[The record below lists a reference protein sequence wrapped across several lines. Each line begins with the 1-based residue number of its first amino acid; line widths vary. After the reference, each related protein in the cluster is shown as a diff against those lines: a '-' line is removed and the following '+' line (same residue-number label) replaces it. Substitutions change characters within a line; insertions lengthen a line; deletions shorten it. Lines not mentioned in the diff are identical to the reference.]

1 MEEQS
6 RREFAPADPTKGA
19 QDATLQEPKLGTEVS
34 LNPCSRL
41 QHFQRP
47 TPPRL
52 RPNASH
58 PQRRGDEHVARRRRG
73 HLKCQEPWLFAF
85 SVRQRDDAQTSEL
98 RKAFRP

>member
-19 QDATLQEPKLGTEVS
+19 QDATLQEPKLGPEVS
-34 LNPCSRL
+34 LNPCRRL

-52 RPNASH
+52 CPNASH
-58 PQRRGDEHVARRRRG
+58 PPRRGDEHVARRRRG
-73 HLKCQEPWLFAF
+73 HLKSRATGF
-85 SVRQRDDAQTSEL
+85 SRSPFDNVTMPIEL
-98 RKAFRP
+98 LPA